1 MIGVRYRGQKGERQ
15 LGETDRIRVFIGW
28 DSREPEAYD
37 VARSSLLRHASVDV
51 DVVPIKLQDLV
62 DQGVYTRDVDPLA
75 STEFTYS
82 RFFTPW
88 LAEFGGW
95 ALFIDCDFLWLDD
108 IAPLLAYRD
117 PAKAVMC
124 VQHDYVPKEATKMDG
139 QVQTVYPRKN
149 WSSCMFFNCDHPS
162 TQRLTPDVI
171 NSQTGAY
178 LHRMQ
183 WADDAEIGALP
194 TAFNWLEGWNT
205 VADDGRPRAVH
216 YTRGG
221 PWFEQWQDVDFADE
235 WLAEYRRLN
244 PES

>member
-1 MIGVRYRGQKGERQ
+1 
-15 LGETDRIRVFIGW
+15 
-28 DSREPEAYD
+28 
-37 VARSSLLRHASVDV
+37 
-51 DVVPIKLQDLV
+51 VVPIKLQDLV

-171 NSQTGAY
+171 NSPDGGISAPDAMGRRRGNRGA
-178 LHRMQ
+178 
-183 WADDAEIGALP
+183 ADGIQLARR
-194 TAFNWLEGWNT
+194 LEH